1 MKSIKKI
8 LINSTSNFV
17 CNFNQS
23 IQDIIKRFNEIDQK
37 FILLINDEKKFVG
50 TVTDG
55 DLRRAMLHEN
65 FTIQDK
71 IKKYM
76 NKRPYIG
83 KPDEPNKNKNKLD
96 LINLNMPFLPIV
108 DDKKILV
115 EVLISSKESALMDTA
130 LILAGGKGSRL
141 GNLTNSIPKPL
152 LDIGGEP
159 ILKKIL
165 DKLEKE
171 GFKYIYISI
180 HHLSSMF
187 EKFFEDF
194 SSSMTINLIYEPYA
208 LGTAGSIGLLPTS
221 IEDNILVM
229 NGDILTNVNFE
240 NLIRMH
246 QKKNYDITIA
256 AALNKIKLEFG
267 IIEYS
272 ENYQFEKIN
281 EKPVLEHFINAG
293 LYCISKS
300 VINLVSKNQHM
311 DMPKLIEISKSVGQK
326 IGVFPMHED
335 WIDLGTPKDFNS
347 IKDKEINNEK

>member
-1 MKSIKKI
+1 MKIIKKI
-8 LINSTSNFV
+8 SIDPTSNFV
-17 CNFNQS
+17 CNYNLS
-23 IQDIIKRFNEIDQK
+23 MQDIIKRLNEIDQK

-50 TVTDG
+50 TLTDG
-55 DLRRAMLHEN
+55 DLRRAMLHKN
-65 FTIQDK
+65 ISIQDK

-76 NKRPYIG
+76 NKSPYIG
-83 KPDEPNKNKNKLD
+83 KPDEHNKNKKKLD
-96 LINLNMPFLPIV
+96 LINLHMPFLPIV
-108 DDKKILV
+108 DDNKFLV
-115 EVLISSKESALMDTA
+115 EVLIGSKESAPIDTA

-141 GNLTNSIPKPL
+141 GNLTKITPKPL
-152 LDIGGEP
+152 LDIGGES

-165 DKLEKE
+165 KKLEKE

-180 HHLSSMF
+180 HYLSSKF

-221 IEDNILVM
+221 IDDNILVM

-240 NLIRMH
+240 NLISMH
-246 QKKNYDITIA
+246 QKNNYDITIA
-256 AALNKIKLEFG
+256 AALNKIKVEFG

-272 ENYQFEKIN
+272 KNYKFEKIN

-300 VINLVSKNQHM
+300 VVNLVSKNQHM
-311 DMPKLIEISKSVGQK
+311 DMPKLIEISKSIGQK

-347 IKDKEINNEK
+347 IKDKEIYNEK